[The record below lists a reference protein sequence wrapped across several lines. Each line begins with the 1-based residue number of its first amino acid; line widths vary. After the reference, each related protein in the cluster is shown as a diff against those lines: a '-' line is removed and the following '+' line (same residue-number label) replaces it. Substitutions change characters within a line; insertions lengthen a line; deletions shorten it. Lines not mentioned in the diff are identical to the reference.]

1 MQVMTLPAEIKVSC
15 ALCYGA
21 LTNTKFANV
30 TSVTDARAP
39 SPITTVLT
47 VRLKNENKR
56 FPLFEMRNLKGEPA

>member
-39 SPITTVLT
+39 KPNNYSAYGPTEEWEQALPPI
-47 VRLKNENKR
+47 
-56 FPLFEMRNLKGEPA
+56 